1 MLSSGISTT
10 SGIVTLQSGN
20 SDDRSGDTNIVTG
33 ISSNNQAGNINIKPY
48 ESWWRWCI
56 S

>member
-20 SDDRSGDTNIVTG
+20 SDDRSGDTNIET
-33 ISSNNQAGNINIKPY
+33 GNINIKRY
-48 ESWWRWCI
+48 II
-56 S
+56 SCKVTKLVI